1 MLSTPTAADAAAAAM
16 ARHTEPAHPVSVD
29 GVRRAH
35 AVVLEH
41 VPPTPTISH
50 PLLSDALGFEAVVK
64 LENAHTV
71 GSCKIRGA
79 LNLLSGMSEDERAR
93 GLVTATSGNH
103 GHAMARAAQVFGS
116 HLTAFVPRNNSGDR
130 NAVMAGLGADVIEA
144 GHDFDAAMR
153 AAERYAASHG
163 ARLVHPATE
172 PELMAGVATLALEMI
187 EQSEPLD
194 ALFLPVGGGLAAA
207 GTAIVFKALSPA
219 TRIYGVQSENA
230 PAMHHAWHTGERR
243 AFSVAGTVADGLA
256 LRTPVEYTL
265 SVLENTL
272 DGMLLVSEEA
282 VYEAIRTYANTI
294 HQIADGAAAVALA
307 AAQAM
312 RAELAGQ
319 RVGLVLTGGNIEPGM
334 LKHILGGGAPRHH
347 PQAMPYYPITEL
359 SYGY

>member
-1 MLSTPTAADAAAAAM
+1 MLSSPTAAAATL

-29 GVRRAH
+29 DVRRAH
-35 AVVLEH
+35 TVVMEH
-41 VPPTPTISH
+41 LPPTPTLSH
-50 PLLSDALGFEAVVK
+50 PLLNDALGFEAFIK

-79 LNLLSGMSEDERAR
+79 LNLLAAMSEDERAR

-103 GHAMARAAQVFGS
+103 GHAMARAAQMFGA
-116 HLTAFVPRNNSGDR
+116 HLTAFVPRNNSRER
-130 NAVMAGLGADVIEA
+130 NRVMAGLGAEVVEA

-153 AAERYAASHG
+153 AAERYAKSHG
-163 ARLVHPATE
+163 ARLVHPALE

-187 EQSEPLD
+187 EQSDPLD

-207 GTAIVFKALSPA
+207 GTAIVFKALSPK
-219 TRIYGVQSENA
+219 TRLYGVQSENA

-243 AFSVAGTVADGLA
+243 AFAVAGTVADGLA
-256 LRTPVEYTL
+256 LRAPVEYTL
-265 SVLENTL
+265 GVLENTL
-272 DGMLLVSEEA
+272 DGMMLVSEAA
-282 VYEAIRTYANTI
+282 VYDAIRTYATTI

-307 AAQAM
+307 AATGM
-312 RAELAGQ
+312 RDELAGQ
-319 RVGLVLTGGNIEPGM
+319 RVGLVLTGGNIEAET
-334 LKHILGGGAPRHH
+334 LQHILGGGAPRHH